1 MALNL
6 CIGYV
11 LMPDHGQVI
20 HLNFEICDTGL
31 ISDR

>member
-1 MALNL
+1 MALDL
-6 CIGYV
+6 GSRYL

-31 ISDR
+31 ISDH